1 MKILWHNHKC
11 IIWASYLEMTNHHFR
26 RKYAGRFRSVL
37 KAVRLATFPVASRG
51 HFAPQLRSFR
61 VELCSDGK
69 IWRPVAVILAFSKSP
84 TEWLESIWDCIWDE
98 ENWMQAFTFRDNQR
112 CWKRK
117 PHYPHSYMGSHVL
130 PKRIHSPNFCQDPTS
145 IFSFVIRVSLVD
157 TGDFD
162 IHQIPPGTQ
171 RLFGEHPSHCPKK
184 FENLRI
190 QTLLLP
196 LMVWLMVINSD

>member
-117 PHYPHSYMGSHVL
+117 LHYPHSYMGSHVL
-130 PKRIHSPNFCQDPTS
+130 PKRIHSPNFCQDPNSGYRRFQHPPDPTNHRGCLANTHPTTRKNS
-145 IFSFVIRVSLVD
+145 RSF
-157 TGDFD
+157 
-162 IHQIPPGTQ
+162 
-171 RLFGEHPSHCPKK
+171 K
-184 FENLRI
+184 FK
-190 QTLLLP
+190 P
-196 LMVWLMVINSD
+196 YFCH